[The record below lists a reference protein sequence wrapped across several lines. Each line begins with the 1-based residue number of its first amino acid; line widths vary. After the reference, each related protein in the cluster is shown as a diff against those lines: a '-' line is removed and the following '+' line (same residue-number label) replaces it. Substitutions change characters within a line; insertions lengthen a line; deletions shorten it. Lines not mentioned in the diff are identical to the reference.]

1 MKNKFQTI
9 FRRILCVILSLSMLA
24 ALAVNASAESVEAQT
39 LYLKDIKLIYAQT
52 KSEAQ
57 EQIPKGYKLLD
68 NDLNKGSDTDYQVY
82 FAYTTTTDPSE
93 AITDIKMMNMNGGF
107 VLSDYEEQLQDV
119 QENVKKMA
127 NDIKIAVEIFTQNYQ
142 KGTYGAMAAYRAL
155 SAFTV
160 DEADNQNL
168 ADYFLYG
175 NPGDSFYVKLLLNAH
190 QNIIS
195 SILSALTM
203 AVQGDPGD
211 TWLDRLAKIEDP
223 YDCYDPSYWGNSEIL
238 WEQFCGFYDVYK
250 TIDHRR
256 YDDGNGGIFIPQE
269 GDQPPV
275 DINPTPEQP
284 DITNNGAE
292 VLYEIAYRVLQ
303 QYSFGTGE
311 TVSEWLLSDYVFE
324 DMYFENFYCLVEI
337 LTPEELAMMR
347 LCGPL
352 NMILATGIDSGI
364 YKDYL
369 DNMDEITGG
378 KAVCSIWAGVNV
390 DLFRSSIGITDEAVR
405 RIAETEFEQG
415 LNNEG
420 DDGMD
425 TALKTAGLVAACGL
439 VAAGIGFTVGKIA
452 GAFISASLSNAI
464 LVSIS
469 LSAKAVVASIF
480 GALATA
486 AGVAA
491 IVVALVVAIVFL
503 VNWIIE
509 YHKETHPTYTDIPE
523 YMYDFVS
530 DGSGNSQFIL
540 YEGVRFQDGRV
551 ADVNVWEGREWH
563 AMYVSRD
570 KAAGAPIEAD
580 FVVRYGD
587 GHIDKDYAGLA
598 NFGYA
603 NAENL
608 NHYDFDDEVSGV
620 YVTYRQKN
628 LTGDYARG
636 DYLTDIQLFR
646 NEDAAKCKL
655 ELQNQRYVLYEQNL
669 TPNSDYV
676 TYLGYKTSNNASCAL
691 TDIRV
696 AYEYSET
703 EYAAG
708 GGTVTYGASGSAG
721 EGKLT
726 LYTTSISL
734 FGTPIRS
741 DFLILNNQNAPAG
754 YEPVNLFSGGPAVNF
769 NLEDNGHEIAI
780 DNPFYLYFLPSVTYT
795 SGPDYLGGVAFVYDR
810 AQNYLDNG
818 IGSVGR
824 ASQKLGYNK
833 ILHVTSGENRLE
845 GALVYT
851 TTHNPYRAIY
861 NISAIQSG
869 ETMGEA
875 FSETMFYDGVGY
887 SLTKRFIVA
896 TNEDISYEFFTFGT
910 NDVCLYTA
918 GIYNGGTPMLASDLY
933 VSTNQSTIPEGFA
946 PVSARLSGDHRPV
959 NLATGFQQKV
969 QGTIGSPSRTF
980 SFDPFYLFVR
990 GEGYK
995 EGNYVTNL
1003 YIVSKEQVLQDAE
1016 VDCDALDNAYVMS
1029 TLASQGAHTVIEK
1042 NLNIEDSDNA
1052 TYLAYT
1058 KMHRD
1063 NMPAGNIVL
1072 PITNLI
1078 LYYAG
1083 ETNAEPADDI
1093 THDGIVY
1100 YLVSTAN
1107 IFCEEDAVTDTC
1119 ERVYLYY
1126 TTNPAAGSPVIDIAI
1141 DNNAIL
1147 NGWETVRTQNGK
1159 ALYDDMDAYSGSMWF
1174 LHMKRTTE
1182 DPKYISEVVVGIGGN
1197 DAEAKAA
1204 LIAAGCDYMLE
1215 KDFNNN
1221 AGAHSDYI
1229 YIGYKRTSDPN
1240 KAIRDLRTTHDYEV
1254 DSFTKNGATYYKIE
1268 GNLNSYTNV
1277 FADDI
1282 FLYYTRD
1289 AKAGTPLTSLGTS
1302 KTVANWSHG
1311 EGNRY
1316 VVKTVLNQHN
1326 EASDMNGNCGHQ
1338 SDYIYLLITRD
1349 RQDEKAALASMIG
1362 NGSVIVISAF
1372 AVLSIGAIA
1381 WLCIAQK
1388 KRRMAATAVAEA
1400 VTVDAPK
1407 SAAET
1412 DETL

>member
-1 MKNKFQTI
+1 MKNKFRKFFKQ
-9 FRRILCVILSLSMLA
+9 ILCVILSLAMLSG
-24 ALAVNASAESVEAQT
+24 LAVNAVAEETETQT
-39 LYLKDIKLIYAQT
+39 VYVKDVKLIYAES
-52 KSEAQ
+52 KSEAISQ
-57 EQIPKGYKLLD
+57 VPAGYKLLD
-68 NDLNKGSDTDYQVY
+68 NDLNKGADTDYQVY

-160 DEADNQNL
+160 DEADNQSL

-203 AVQGDPGD
+203 AVQGDPGN

-223 YDCYDPSYWGNSEIL
+223 YDCYDPSYWGDSEIL

-256 YDDGNGGIFIPQE
+256 YDDGNGGIFIPQD

-292 VLYEIAYRVLQ
+292 VLYEIAYRVLK

-324 DMYFENFYCLVEI
+324 DMYFENFYCLLEV

-352 NMILATGIDSGI
+352 NMILATGMDSGI

-369 DNMDEITGG
+369 NNMDEITGG
-378 KAVCSIWAGVNV
+378 KAICSIWAGVNV

-425 TALKTAGLVAACGL
+425 AALKTAGLVAACGL

-469 LSAKAVVASIF
+469 LSAKAVVATIF

-620 YVTYRQKN
+620 YVTYRQKD

-636 DYLTDIQLFR
+636 DYLSDVQLFR

-708 GGTVTYGASGSAG
+708 GGASTYGASGSAG

-734 FGTPIRS
+734 FGTPILS

-754 YEPVNLFSGGPAVNF
+754 YEPVNLFSGGPAVNL

-780 DNPFYLYFLPSVTYT
+780 NNPFYFYFLPSVTYT

-810 AQNYLDNG
+810 AQNYVDNG

-833 ILHVTSGENRLE
+833 ILHVTMGENRLE

-861 NISAIQSG
+861 SISAIQSG
-869 ETMGEA
+869 ETMGKA

-896 TNEDISYEFFTFGT
+896 TNEEIGYEFLKFST
-910 NDVCLYTA
+910 NDVRLYTA

-933 VSTNQSTIPEGFA
+933 VSKNQSTIPEGFA
-946 PVSARLSGDHRPV
+946 PVSARLSDDHRPV
-959 NLATGFQQKV
+959 NLATGFQQRV
-969 QGTIGSPSRTF
+969 QGTVGSSSRTF

-1083 ETNAEPADDI
+1083 ETNAEPATEI
-1093 THDGIVY
+1093 TKNGIVY
-1100 YLVSTAN
+1100 YLVSAAN
-1107 IFCEEDAVTDTC
+1107 LFCEEDAVTDTC

-1126 TTNPAAGSPVIDIAI
+1126 TTNPAAGSPVIDIQI
-1141 DNNAIL
+1141 DNTAIL
-1147 NGWETVRTQNGK
+1147 NGWETVKTQNGK

-1197 DAEAKAA
+1197 DAEAKAV

-1215 KDFNNN
+1215 KDFNHNV
-1221 AGAHSDYI
+1221 GAHSDYI

-1240 KAIRDLRTTHDYEV
+1240 EAIRDLRTTHDYEV
-1254 DSFTKNGATYYKIE
+1254 DSFVKNGATYYRIE

-1289 AKAGTPLTSLGTS
+1289 AKAGTPITSLGTS

-1316 VVKTVLNQHN
+1316 VVKTVLNQDN
-1326 EASDMNGNCGHQ
+1326 EASDMNANCGHQ

-1349 RQDEKAALASMIG
+1349 RQDEKAALASMMG
-1362 NGSVIVISAF
+1362 NGSIIIIVSFTI
-1372 AVLSIGAIA
+1372 LSIGAII
-1381 WLCIAQK
+1381 WICIVQK
-1388 KRRMAATAVAEA
+1388 KRRIAATAGDQR
-1400 VTVDAPK
+1400 VTDNALENNPK
-1407 SAAET
+1407 S
-1412 DETL
+1412 DESV